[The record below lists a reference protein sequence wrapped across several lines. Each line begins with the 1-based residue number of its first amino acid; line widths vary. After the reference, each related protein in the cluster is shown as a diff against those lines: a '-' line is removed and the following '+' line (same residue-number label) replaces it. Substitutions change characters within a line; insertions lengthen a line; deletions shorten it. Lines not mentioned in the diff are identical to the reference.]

1 MGKTRISTPKKS
13 GYGKSTASNGSPK
26 VPKPSELTDAKVGG
40 SKTKN
45 DQEKDDSIHIYVL
58 PYCDDASVY
67 GADFE
72 EGAMKALHLEHAYP
86 NIWFLILR
94 NLNAYCES
102 KRTTDTNY
110 PKTWQEL
117 CSALKMKIATTSPA
131 NGTSKLTDEDDIGTF
146 VKNRVAIY
154 CNQKEVKNICCF
166 LDGFVAWRVVTKLSE
181 TEPEF
186 DQTPKMTIHTFEED
200 PELSFGSDEELEC
213 EIDVRTDMNT
223 KDVSVVQAYPPTW
236 PPRFVIATISS
247 ESESTISMVFSGNT
261 VPFAEGFD
269 SLNIGKKGVK
279 KEGSQYNEWYRVAR
293 AIDLSSEDKR
303 KWALSI
309 FGNGVLKGSPC
320 FIQVDSFPKHDEDW
334 KLFFDEVKQYRNVH
348 VRA

>member
-26 VPKPSELTDAKVGG
+26 VPTPSELTDAKVGG
-40 SKTKN
+40 SKTKI
-45 DQEKDDSIHIYVL
+45 DQEKDDLIHIHVL

-72 EGAMKALHLEHAYP
+72 EGPMKALHLEHAYP

-94 NLNAYCES
+94 SLNAYCES

-293 AIDLSSEDKR
+293 AIDLSSEEKR
-303 KWALSI
+303 NWALSI